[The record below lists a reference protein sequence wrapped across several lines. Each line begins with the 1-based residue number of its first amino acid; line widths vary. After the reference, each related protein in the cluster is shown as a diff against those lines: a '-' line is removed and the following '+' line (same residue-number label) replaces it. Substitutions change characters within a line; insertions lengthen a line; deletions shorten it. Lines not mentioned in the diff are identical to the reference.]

1 MRGCCGPGWGGTA
14 RIREGGGE
22 KEQGDLLGLQVE
34 DLTPQL
40 ARRAQV
46 DASTK
51 GVVVT
56 DVAAD
61 SPGSEAGFEPGDVI
75 VEVHKQPINSVADY
89 RKAVKSL
96 KKGDSPLLR
105 VKRGQG
111 TVYVST
117 HIK

>member
-1 MRGCCGPGWGGTA
+1 M
-14 RIREGGGE
+14 
-22 KEQGDLLGLQVE
+22 
-34 DLTPQL
+34 
-40 ARRAQV
+40 
-46 DASTK
+46 
-51 GVVVT
+51 VVT
-56 DVAAD
+56 DVAPD

-111 TVYVST
+111 TVYVSA